1 MKNRALTLFWIF
13 ATGLIFTQ
21 AADAADLVFPGGSLT
36 LAGTAS
42 QPMSGPVKV
51 TLLLTALSLLP
62 AMFVAVT
69 SFTRIIIVLAMLR
82 QAIGMPSTP
91 PNAVLISLGL
101 FLTVFTM
108 MPVIDK
114 VNASAA
120 QPYFSGKINEKQAF
134 NAGVV
139 PLRQF
144 LISQTREKD
153 IALVLELEH
162 RDMPDSID
170 DVGMFELIPAFMLS
184 ELNTAFE
191 IGFII
196 FLPFILIDLV
206 VASVLM
212 SLGMIMIPPLSI
224 SLPLK
229 ILMFVLIDGWGLV
242 VGSLVRSFQT

>member
-1 MKNRALTLFWIF
+1 MI
-13 ATGLIFTQ
+13 GLVFSQ
-21 AADAADLVFPGGSLT
+21 SAYAAADLLFPGGSLT
-36 LAGTAS
+36 LTGTAS

-51 TLLLTALSLLP
+51 TLMLTALSLLP

-91 PNAVLISLGL
+91 PNAVLISLAF

-114 VNASAA
+114 INADAA
-120 QPYFSGKINEKQAF
+120 QPYFAGKLNEKQAMDV
-134 NAGVV
+134 GVQ

-153 IALVLELEH
+153 VALILELEH
-162 RDMPDSID
+162 REVPESVD

-191 IGFII
+191 IGFIV

-212 SLGMIMIPPLSI
+212 SLGMIMIPPLAI

-242 VGSLVRSFQT
+242 VGSLVRSFQI